1 MLNVL
6 VTYRNVPGHGLLERL
21 RERFNVVL
29 NPVEG
34 QMARDQLL
42 RAVAEA
48 DGMVAMLT
56 DRIDTQL
63 LDAAPRLKIVAN
75 YAVGFN
81 NVDVPAATARGVMVT
96 NTPEVVTD
104 ATADL
109 AWAILMGIARNV
121 VVVDRFTRSGR
132 WTEWRP
138 EAFIAADISGTTL
151 GIVGLGRIGQA
162 MAKRAAGFEMRVLYT
177 DAQRASRDVEE
188 RLGASFV
195 PLDTLLRESDF
206 VTIHVPLFEAT
217 RHLIDAQALS
227 LMKPTA
233 YLINAARGPIV
244 DERALVR
251 ALGAGTIAGAALDV
265 YEDEPRLA
273 EGLAEL
279 DNVILIPH
287 LGANSRRTRD
297 RMAAMT
303 VENIA
308 AALGGEIPPNLVN
321 PEVLPRRR
329 LLPGA

>member
-21 RERFNVVL
+21 RERFNVGL

-48 DGMVAMLT
+48 DGIVAMLT

-138 EAFIAADISGTTL
+138 EAFIAADITGTTL

-206 VTIHVPLFEAT
+206 VTIHVPLFDAT
-217 RHLIDAQALS
+217 RHLIDARALS

>member
-21 RERFNVVL
+21 RERFNVGL

-48 DGMVAMLT
+48 DGIVAMLT

-104 ATADL
+104 ATAAL

-138 EAFIAADISGTTL
+138 EAFIAADITGTPL

-177 DAQRASRDVEE
+177 DAQRASRDVEA

-195 PLDTLLRESDF
+195 PLDTLLRESDI
-206 VTIHVPLFEAT
+206 VTIHVPLFDAT
-217 RHLIDAQALS
+217 RHLIDARALS

>member
-21 RERFNVVL
+21 RERFNVGL

-56 DRIDTQL
+56 DRVDAQL

-138 EAFIAADISGTTL
+138 EAFIAADITGTTL

-206 VTIHVPLFEAT
+206 VTIHVPLFDAT
-217 RHLIDAQALS
+217 RHLIDARALS

>member
-48 DGMVAMLT
+48 DGIVAMLT

-206 VTIHVPLFEAT
+206 VTIHVPLFDAT
-217 RHLIDAQALS
+217 RHLIDARALS

>member
-48 DGMVAMLT
+48 DGIVAMLT

-104 ATADL
+104 ATAAL

-121 VVVDRFTRSGR
+121 VVVARFTRSGR

-138 EAFIAADISGTTL
+138 EAFIAADITGTTL

-206 VTIHVPLFEAT
+206 VTIHVPLFDAT
-217 RHLIDAQALS
+217 RHLIDARALS

>member
-48 DGMVAMLT
+48 DGIVAMLT

-138 EAFIAADISGTTL
+138 EAFIAADITGTTL

>member
-1 MLNVL
+1 MRNVRG
-6 VTYRNVPGHGLLERL
+6 TYRNVPGHGLLEQL
-21 RERFNVVL
+21 RERFTVVV
-29 NPVEG
+29 NPAEG

-56 DRIDTQL
+56 DRIDAQL

-109 AWAILMGIARNV
+109 AWAIMMGIARNV

-138 EAFIAADISGTTL
+138 EAFIAADITGATL

-162 MAKRAAGFEMRVLYT
+162 MAKRAAGFDMRVLYT
-177 DAQRASRDVEE
+177 DAQRASRDVER
-188 RLGASFV
+188 RLGAAFV

-217 RHLIDAQALS
+217 RHLIDARALS

-251 ALGAGTIAGAALDV
+251 ALQAGTIAGAALDV

-303 VENIA
+303 VDNIA
-308 AALGGEIPPNLVN
+308 AALSGETPPNLVN

-329 LLPGA
+329 PLAGA